1 MLQYVYAILI
11 FMGGI
16 EQPSIWRIP
25 QTWQHETAGRSSA
38 GLARILPDGEGQQ
51 QMRKWFFDDIPLNQP
66 RTTGEYVVPEE
77 ELIAFARQWDPL
89 AMHTDREAAKKSPH
103 GGIIAPAMYTM
114 AVANAL
120 IDELDPSIQ
129 SIGGAE
135 WKVQFPQP
143 VRPGDRLVA
152 ASECV
157 YKRDSRTKPDRGI
170 ARFVIS
176 MRNQRRETVLQW
188 ECTVVVARGQA
199 AD

>member
-1 MLQYVYAILI
+1 
-11 FMGGI
+11 
-16 EQPSIWRIP
+16 
-25 QTWQHETAGRSSA
+25 
-38 GLARILPDGEGQQ
+38 
-51 QMRKWFFDDIPLNQP
+51 MRKWFFDDIVLNQP

-120 IDELDPSIQ
+120 IDQLDPSIQ

-152 ASECV
+152 TSECV
-157 YKRDSRTKPDRGI
+157 HKRESRTKADRGV

-176 MRNQRRETVLQW
+176 VRNQREETVLKW
-188 ECTVVVARGQA
+188 ECTVLVAKRNVS
-199 AD
+199 D

>member
-1 MLQYVYAILI
+1 
-11 FMGGI
+11 
-16 EQPSIWRIP
+16 
-25 QTWQHETAGRSSA
+25 
-38 GLARILPDGEGQQ
+38 
-51 QMRKWFFDDIPLNQP
+51 MRKWFFDDIVLNQP

-89 AMHTDREAAKKSPH
+89 AMHTDREASKKSPH

-120 IDELDPSIQ
+120 IDQLDPSIQ

-152 ASECV
+152 TSECV
-157 YKRDSRTKPDRGI
+157 HKRESRTKADRGV

-176 MRNQRRETVLQW
+176 VRNQREETVLKW
-188 ECTVVVARGQA
+188 ECTVLVAKRNVS
-199 AD
+199 D